1 MRLPTLLSFVL
12 PLALGLGA
20 AQAGAEDL
28 YVAYA
33 GSMGAVMDLHLG
45 PEFAKAHQV
54 QYRGE
59 GQGAYGLA
67 RLIADHKIRP
77 DVFLSITPGPMEILQ
92 KAGLVKVAYPVAST
106 QMCIAYSPDS
116 PYAKDF
122 AAAAQGGKP
131 WYEVLQ
137 MPGVSFGRTDP
148 RTDPQ
153 GQNIIFTM
161 LLAERYYQVPGLAK
175 KILGSEMNPQ
185 QIYTEPSLLARLKSG
200 QIAASSG
207 YLSAVTSQKLPCIK
221 LPPEINLSEPKYA
234 KDWYD
239 KVQFTVTVDG
249 KEKVVR
255 PQPLVFYAAVLT
267 DAPHPKLGQEFID
280 YMRSAEGQKQFR
292 DNGYS
297 APHGPELNASKA
309 TQN

>member
-1 MRLPTLLSFVL
+1 VRPTVLFSCLLL
-12 PLALGLGA
+12 PLTLAVGA
-20 AQAGAEDL
+20 AKANAEDL

-45 PEFAKAHQV
+45 PDFAKTRGV
-54 QYRGE
+54 DYRGE

-77 DVFLSITPGPMEILQ
+77 DVFVSITPGPVEILQ
-92 KAGLVKVAYPVAST
+92 QAGLVREAYPVAST

-122 AAAAQGGKP
+122 AAAAQGKKA

-137 MPGVSFGRTDP
+137 MPGVTFGRTDP

-161 LLAERYYQVPGLAK
+161 LLAERYYHIPGLAQ
-175 KILGSEMNPQ
+175 KILGEQMNPR
-185 QIYTEPSLLARLKSG
+185 QILTEPSLLTRLKSG
-200 QIAASSG
+200 QLAASSG
-207 YLSAVTSQKLPCIK
+207 YLSAVTSQKLPCVK
-221 LPPEINLSEPKYA
+221 LPPEINLSDPRYA

-239 KVQFTVTVDG
+239 KVQFTISVDG
-249 KEKVVR
+249 KDKVVH

-267 DAPHPKLGQEFID
+267 DAPHPQLGQEFVD
-280 YMRSAEGQKQFR
+280 FLRSATGQKIFR

-297 APHGPELNASKA
+297 APHGPAVEADNKKS
-309 TQN
+309 

>member
-1 MRLPTLLSFVL
+1 VRSSVL
-12 PLALGLGA
+12 IACLMPLALTLGA

-77 DVFLSITPGPMEILQ
+77 DVFVSITPGPIEILQ
-92 KAGLVKVAYPVAST
+92 QAGLVRAAYPVAST

-116 PYAKDF
+116 PYAKEF
-122 AAAAQGGKP
+122 AAAAQGRKP

-161 LLAERYYQVPGLAK
+161 LLAERYYHIPDLAK
-175 KILGSEMNPQ
+175 KILGSQTNPQ
-185 QIYTEPSLLARLKSG
+185 QIFTEPSLLARLKSG
-200 QIAASSG
+200 QLAASSG
-207 YLSAVTSQKLPCIK
+207 YLSAVSSQKLPCIK
-221 LPPEINLSEPKYA
+221 LPPEINLSDPRYA

-239 KVQFTVTVDG
+239 KVQFTITVDG
-249 KEKVVR
+249 KEKVVH

-267 DAPHPKLGQEFID
+267 DAPHPKLGQEFVD
-280 YMRSAEGQKQFR
+280 YLRSAAGQKQFR

-297 APHGPELNASKA
+297 APHGPTLGTAGA
-309 TQN
+309 G